1 MLLHGLPVE
10 KPVYRI
16 SYTVLPKKHFRH
28 VCAGADYQAPHAL
41 YGREWAICCEI
52 LCSSTMIEALM
63 EKLIKEAPHCRGND
77 LNGVM
82 ANRLES
88 PQTSTTVAPLPR
100 GESADLL

>member
-1 MLLHGLPVE
+1 
-10 KPVYRI
+10 
-16 SYTVLPKKHFRH
+16 
-28 VCAGADYQAPHAL
+28 
-41 YGREWAICCEI
+41 
-52 LCSSTMIEALM
+52 M

>member
-16 SYTVLPKKHFRH
+16 SYTGTFVC

-63 EKLIKEAPHCRGND
+63 EKLIKEAPHFRGND

-88 PQTSTTVAPLPR
+88 PQTSTTIAPLPR
-100 GESADLL
+100 GESADPL